1 MLNDNTNTRAFAESL
16 GRAICHGMNI
26 VTCDALL
33 NPQSYGFYYYA
44 NDAEATVISPTD
56 PEGAY
61 SYWAGELREA
71 QALAERYDQDPAT
84 YGIMMTYNHG
94 RGCIYLNLVRVEYMK
109 SRALDMAENDG
120 AQCPSTIT
128 EFGRNQ
134 PNRRISLDEEGRT
147 PYPQDEAGRA
157 LEDAGRNREDVE
169 DAAILFHDL
178 GFTSEKG
185 TNPKGIDLE
194 KKFRKLSEQDQGDS
208 LDDWLES
215 NVNFED

>member
-56 PEGAY
+56 PESAY

-109 SRALDMAENDG
+109 SRALDMAENDEV
-120 AQCPSTIT
+120 QCPSSIT

-134 PNRRISLDEEGRT
+134 DNKRIYLDAEGRT
-147 PYPQDEAGRA
+147 PQPQDEA
-157 LEDAGRNREDVE
+157 ESNREDVE
-169 DAAILFHDL
+169 DAAILFQEL

-194 KKFRKLSEQDQGDS
+194 KKFSNLAEQDSQCDEF
-208 LDDWLES
+208 DEWE
-215 NVNFED
+215 

>member
-1 MLNDNTNTRAFAESL
+1 MMNNNTNTRAFAESL
-16 GRAICHGMNI
+16 GRAICHGQDI

-71 QALAERYDQDPAT
+71 QALAERHDQDPAT
-84 YGIMMTYNHG
+84 YGIIMTYNHG

-109 SRALDMAENDG
+109 SRALDMAENDSV
-120 AQCPSTIT
+120 QCPSIIYG
-128 EFGRNQ
+128 FGRNEDTK
-134 PNRRISLDEEGRT
+134 RITLDSEGRS

-157 LEDAGRNREDVE
+157 EVEAGRNREVVE
-169 DAAILFHDL
+169 DAVMLFQNL

-185 TNPKGIDLE
+185 TDPMDE
-194 KKFRKLSEQDQGDS
+194 WE
-208 LDDWLES
+208 
-215 NVNFED
+215 